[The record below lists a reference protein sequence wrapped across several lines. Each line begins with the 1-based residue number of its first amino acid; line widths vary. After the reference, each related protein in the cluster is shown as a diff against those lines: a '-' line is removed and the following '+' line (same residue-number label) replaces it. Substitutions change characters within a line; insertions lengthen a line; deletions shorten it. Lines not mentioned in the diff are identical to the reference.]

1 MNPDQDTQNQVE
13 ENQGHEK
20 QVEQKTALTVA
31 EQQKLAQDR
40 AHARQV
46 FAHKPE
52 FFKSV
57 FNLADLPED
66 DIAEIAFAGRSNVGK
81 SSVINFIFQQKGMAR
96 SSSTPG
102 RTQSLNFFKMG
113 NFLNVVDMPGYGYAK
128 APKTMVDAWNQM
140 LRRYLLGRAQLK
152 RVFVMI
158 DARHGLK
165 ANDVEILDM
174 LDEAAVS
181 YQIILTKID
190 KIKPPQVKTRIAE
203 IEAVFNKHPALH
215 PEILASSSEK
225 QLGLEALQIAVAHV
239 VDLKV

>member
-1 MNPDQDTQNQVE
+1 MSANQDE
-13 ENQGHEK
+13 PK
-20 QVEQKTALTVA
+20 QDEQKPELTLA
-31 EQQKLAQDR
+31 EQQKLAQLR
-40 AHARQV
+40 AHARRV

-57 FNLADLPED
+57 FDLHDLPEQD
-66 DIAEIAFAGRSNVGK
+66 MPEIAFAGRSNVGK

-102 RTQSLNFFKMG
+102 RTQSLNFFRVG
-113 NFLNVVDMPGYGYAK
+113 NLMNVVDMPGYGYAK
-128 APKTMVDAWNQM
+128 APKAMVEAWNQM
-140 LRRYLLGRAQLK
+140 LRHYLLGRAQLK
-152 RVFVMI
+152 RAFVMI

-165 ANDVEILDM
+165 ANDIEILDM

-190 KIKPPQVKTRIAE
+190 KIKPPQVKTRVAE

-215 PEILASSSEK
+215 PEILTSSSEK
-225 QLGLEALQIAVAHV
+225 QMGLESLQIAVANV
-239 VDLKV
+239 IDLKA